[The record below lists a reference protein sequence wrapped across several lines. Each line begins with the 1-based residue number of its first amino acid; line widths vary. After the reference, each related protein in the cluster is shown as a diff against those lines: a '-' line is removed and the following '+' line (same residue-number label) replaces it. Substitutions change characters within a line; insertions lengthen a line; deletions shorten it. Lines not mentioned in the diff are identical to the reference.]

1 VRVPLGLVA
10 LNWLRLY
17 VPLVRESLPQTPTNV
32 GSRGLGF
39 AKTGFL
45 NLLADGSA
53 NDLRIG
59 AQFSNHGA
67 KSLHAAL
74 REAAQT
80 IDLMPSTF
88 MTYPMGGR
96 ILRVERHR
104 FGLAPHLVQL
114 DAKYLEAF
122 GWMHVPTH
130 LWRAMRRNAV
140 WIEPTLIT
148 EWGRL
153 IREYGRSQGRH
164 IAEEK
169 IIASM
174 RWSDPERDV
183 LQVRKIALSLVGS
196 RDIRCIWTDSLLNT
210 STLDIDHMFP
220 WAAWPCGDLWN
231 LLPTDRR
238 VNQRL
243 KRNRLPSAAVLSRAE
258 GRIIDW
264 WQQAYLDKI
273 DTHLPEQ
280 FFQEARASLPTF
292 STCEPRDVFG
302 SVTLQ
307 RIRLRHDQQVPEW
320 NGGS

>member
-1 VRVPLGLVA
+1 VVQDTGEAFVRVPLGLVA

-17 VPLVRESLPQTPTNV
+17 VPLVRESLPQN
-32 GSRGLGF
+32 
-39 AKTGFL
+39 
-45 NLLADGSA
+45 
-53 NDLRIG
+53 
-59 AQFSNHGA
+59 
-67 KSLHAAL
+67 
-74 REAAQT
+74 
-80 IDLMPSTF
+80 
-88 MTYPMGGR
+88 
-96 ILRVERHR
+96 
-104 FGLAPHLVQL
+104 
-114 DAKYLEAF
+114 LEAF

-264 WQQAYLDKI
+264 WQQAYLVLPGSARQPAHVLDMRTKRCFRVCDI
-273 DTHLPEQ
+273 ATHPP
-280 FFQEARASLPTF
+280 AP
-292 STCEPRDVFG
+292 
-302 SVTLQ
+302 
-307 RIRLRHDQQVPEW
+307 
-320 NGGS
+320 

>member
-1 VRVPLGLVA
+1 
-10 LNWLRLY
+10 
-17 VPLVRESLPQTPTNV
+17 
-32 GSRGLGF
+32 
-39 AKTGFL
+39 
-45 NLLADGSA
+45 
-53 NDLRIG
+53 
-59 AQFSNHGA
+59 
-67 KSLHAAL
+67 
-74 REAAQT
+74 
-80 IDLMPSTF
+80 
-88 MTYPMGGR
+88 
-96 ILRVERHR
+96 
-104 FGLAPHLVQL
+104 
-114 DAKYLEAF
+114 
-122 GWMHVPTH
+122 
-130 LWRAMRRNAV
+130 
-140 WIEPTLIT
+140 
-148 EWGRL
+148 
-153 IREYGRSQGRH
+153 
-164 IAEEK
+164 
-169 IIASM
+169 
-174 RWSDPERDV
+174 V